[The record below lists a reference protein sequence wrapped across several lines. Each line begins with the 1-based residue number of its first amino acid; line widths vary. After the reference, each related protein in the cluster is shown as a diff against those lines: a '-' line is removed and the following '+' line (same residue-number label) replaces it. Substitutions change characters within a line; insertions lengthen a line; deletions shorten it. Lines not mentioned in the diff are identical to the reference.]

1 MSEVTQESID
11 KFYGKH
17 NVPKPEERTKEGHDK
32 LQAEINAAR
41 DAAFAKM
48 TPEIRAKYEKIHAA
62 ASILN
67 EEKIP
72 FILVASPEFKKAPI
86 QYSEFSYLP
95 RYSEEDMKIAQTNAW
110 NCFITSNM
118 IFSALLPMD
127 VTAKN
132 LHGEPVCSLREGK
145 YIAPIKGAKKE

>member
-1 MSEVTQESID
+1 MSEVTQESMD

-48 TPEIRAKYEKIHAA
+48 EPEIRAKYEKIHAA

-72 FILVASPEFKKAPI
+72 FILVANPEFKKPPI

-95 RYSEEDMKIAQTNAW
+95 RYSEEDMNIAQQNAW
-110 NCFITSNM
+110 NCFITANM

-127 VTAKN
+127 IAAKN
-132 LHGEPVCSLREGK
+132 FHGDAVCSLREGK
-145 YIAPIKGAKKE
+145 YIGQTKEPKKE